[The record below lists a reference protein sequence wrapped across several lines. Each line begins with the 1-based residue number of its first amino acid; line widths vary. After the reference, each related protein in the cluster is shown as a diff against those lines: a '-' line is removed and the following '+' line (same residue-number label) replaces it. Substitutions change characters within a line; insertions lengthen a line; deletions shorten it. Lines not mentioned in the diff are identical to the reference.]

1 MSDTQGPYTAKT
13 KKTYWV
19 IVDAAGKEI
28 SQWAGEVEAYETA
41 EWMNAAYTRGAS
53 EMREAAATK
62 VRHGGYFESGSEA
75 QMIADTIRSLPL
87 VPGQA
92 ARGTTR

>member
-53 EMREAAATK
+53 EMREAAALK
-62 VRHGGYFESGSEA
+62 VANGCSALIYSV
-75 QMIADTIRSLPL
+75 IADGIRSLPL